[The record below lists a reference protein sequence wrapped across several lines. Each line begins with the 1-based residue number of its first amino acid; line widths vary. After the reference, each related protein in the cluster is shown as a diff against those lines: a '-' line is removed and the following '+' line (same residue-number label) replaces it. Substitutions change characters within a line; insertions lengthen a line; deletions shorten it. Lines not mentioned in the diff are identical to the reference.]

1 MKRPAAALAP
11 EAELG
16 TGGDNDKTGKLV
28 RSDTSSWRWQVELEE
43 GLGTKGLKS
52 ANLTIAEAELRDRC
66 EKVGR
71 VYGSG
76 VMESFHDTIK
86 DALPRNIR
94 NMQPSTAMG
103 GENLPPPGSSSST
116 AMRGVTADE

>member
-43 GLGTKGLKS
+43 GLGTKALKS
-52 ANLTIAEAELRDRC
+52 ANFKPRTRTSANAKWDLESRC
-66 EKVGR
+66 ASSRRFNHVFLLCERARG
-71 VYGSG
+71 
-76 VMESFHDTIK
+76 
-86 DALPRNIR
+86 
-94 NMQPSTAMG
+94 
-103 GENLPPPGSSSST
+103 PPLSP
-116 AMRGVTADE
+116 ARPVRMI